1 MTGKEL
7 IKLLKQHGWTV
18 SRVREIHHG
27 MKKDGKT
34 EIIPVHK
41 TDLSPGLLNSILKRA
56 GLKERLGV

>member
-7 IKLLKQHGWTV
+7 IKLLKKNGWRLDRING
-18 SRVREIHHG
+18 SHHV

-41 TDLSPGLLNSILKRA
+41 KDIPKGLIEAIKKRT
-56 GLKERLGV
+56 GLK